1 MSFFP
6 SDWDDEDF
14 DDSFDSLPG
23 EIDAIASDFES
34 RNRENFTA
42 RELIQ
47 L

>member
-23 EIDAIASDFES
+23 EIDALASDFES
-34 RNRENFTA
+34 GMVRAPKLVR
-42 RELIQ
+42 
-47 L
+47 